1 MHTMHAWM
9 VVLKTVFIFPFVQE
23 WNDELS
29 YLAQFWASGCEYET
43 NENRNTQSVMFESVG
58 ENFIATA
65 SFTINYTI
73 LIQNSWFNQGKSYDY
88 FGGTCTDED
97 GNQADGLEGCEYYV
111 QVKICK
117 P

>member
-1 MHTMHAWM
+1 M